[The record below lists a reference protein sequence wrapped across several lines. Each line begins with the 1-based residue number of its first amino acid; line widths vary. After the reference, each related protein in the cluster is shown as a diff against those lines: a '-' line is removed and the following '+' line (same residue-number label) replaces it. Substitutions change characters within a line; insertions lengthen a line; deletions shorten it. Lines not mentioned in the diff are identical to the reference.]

1 MDNRFSS
8 LLKGRAKAF
17 LEDAKVDFTRGDYDL
32 VLFHVEQFLQLFLKY
47 LLYQKIGDYPKT
59 HSVVRL
65 VRDLIKVYESNGLQ
79 EFYDESLETL
89 YLLEESYIASR
100 YLPREYDKEIAEI
113 ILKFSEKALE
123 VLEWLEKP

>member
-1 MDNRFSS
+1 MDNRFGS
-8 LLKGRAKAF
+8 LLKKRAKAF
-17 LEDAKVDFTRGDYDL
+17 LEDAKVDFARGDYDL

-65 VRDLIKVYESNGLQ
+65 VRDLIKVYESKELQ

-100 YLPREYDKEIAEI
+100 YLPREYGKEIAEI

-123 VLEWLEKP
+123 VLE